1 LTGAEKLSNR
11 LNEPNH
17 FPFYTGN
24 LDENAAQFRFFQ
36 TVMRRRKVNVRES
49 LRSSFKDGICAAF
62 MGGITDHYAIPLAL
76 FLGATVQQIGLITA
90 LPHLLSSFSQFFAV
104 RVIYWL
110 GGRVKL
116 LVRLVFS
123 QASLIFLI
131 AILPWLEI
139 PKRVE
144 LLLVLL
150 ILAALCG
157 GLAGPAWG
165 SLMSDYI
172 PSSKRGQYFGWRN
185 RTVGTVALGS
195 VITSGLIL
203 YAFGEVSYSAGFL
216 IIFSLAALARYGS
229 AYFIKHMD
237 EPPHRRDP
245 ASDFTFLMFVA
256 RFRESNFL
264 RFVVFSA
271 SLTFATYLSA
281 PFFAVFMLRDL
292 QLSYLTYMALQ
303 VCSSFASLVALPLWG
318 RHADWVGNV
327 RVLRLSSFFAA
338 LIPAFWLLS
347 HDPAYLMVIQIWG
360 GFCWSGVTLSAAN
373 FIYDAVTPQK
383 RVRCIAYFNVIN
395 GAALFLGSF
404 LGGFLA
410 SRLPPL
416 FGYSLLSLFVV
427 SCGCRLFFYLLLSGS
442 FREVRAAHEVSINE
456 LFFSIVGIRPMVG
469 RARD

>member
-1 LTGAEKLSNR
+1 
-11 LNEPNH
+11 
-17 FPFYTGN
+17 
-24 LDENAAQFRFFQ
+24 
-36 TVMRRRKVNVRES
+36 MRRRKVNVRES
-49 LRSSFKDGICAAF
+49 LRASFKDGIFASF
-62 MGGITDHYAIPLAL
+62 MGGVTDYYASPLAL
-76 FLGATVQQIGLITA
+76 FLGATVQQVGLITA
-90 LPHLLSSFSQFFAV
+90 LPNLLSSLSQFFAV
-104 RVIYWL
+104 RVIYWV
-110 GGRVKL
+110 GGRLKL

-123 QASLIFLI
+123 QASLILCI
-131 AILPWLEI
+131 AVLPWLEI
-139 PKRVE
+139 SNRVE

-172 PSSKRGQYFGWRN
+172 PSSKRGRYFGWRN
-185 RTVGTVALGS
+185 RTIGAVALGS

-203 YAFGEVSYSAGFL
+203 NLFREVSYVAGFL
-216 IIFSLAALARYGS
+216 IIFSLAALARYAS
-229 AYFIKHMD
+229 AYFIKQMD

-264 RFVVFSA
+264 KFVVFCA
-271 SLTFATYLSA
+271 CLTFATYLSA

-318 RHADWVGNV
+318 KHADLVGNV

-338 LIPAFWLLS
+338 LVPAFWLWS
-347 HDPAYLMVIQIWG
+347 HDPAYLMLVQIWG
-360 GFCWSGVTLSAAN
+360 GFSWSGVTLSAAN

-395 GAALFLGSF
+395 GMALFLGSS

-410 SRLPPL
+410 ARLPPL
-416 FGYSLLSLFVV
+416 FGYSLLSLFAL
-427 SCGCRLFFYLLLSGS
+427 SCFCRLLFYLLLSRS
-442 FREVRAAHEVSINE
+442 FREVRPAREVAIHE
-456 LFFSIVGIRPMVG
+456 LFFSVVGIRPLVG

>member
-1 LTGAEKLSNR
+1 
-11 LNEPNH
+11 
-17 FPFYTGN
+17 
-24 LDENAAQFRFFQ
+24 
-36 TVMRRRKVNVRES
+36 MRRKINVRES
-49 LRSSFKDGICAAF
+49 LRSSFKDGIFASF
-62 MGGITDHYAIPLAL
+62 MGGVTDHYATPLAL
-76 FLGATVQQIGLITA
+76 FLGATVQQVGLITA
-90 LPHLLSSFSQFFAV
+90 LPNLLSSLSQFLAV
-104 RVIYWL
+104 RVIYWV
-110 GGRVKL
+110 GGRVEL

-123 QASLIFLI
+123 QASLILGI
-131 AILPWLEI
+131 AILPWAAMTS
-139 PKRVE
+139 PVE

-150 ILAALCG
+150 IAAAVCG

-172 PSSKRGQYFGWRN
+172 PSSKRGRYFGWRN
-185 RTVGTVALGS
+185 RTIGAVALGS

-203 YAFGEVSYSAGFL
+203 YSFREVSYSAGFA
-216 IIFSLAALARYGS
+216 IIFSLAAFARYAS

-245 ASDFTFLMFVA
+245 AADFTFLMFIA

-264 RFVVFSA
+264 KFVVFSA
-271 SLTFATYLSA
+271 SITFATYLSA

-318 RHADWVGNV
+318 KHADMVGNV
-327 RVLRLSSFFAA
+327 RVLRLSAFFAA
-338 LIPAFWLLS
+338 LIPIFWLFS
-347 HDPAYLMVIQIWG
+347 HDPAYLMVIQIFG
-360 GFCWSGVTLSAAN
+360 GFSWSGVALSATN

-395 GAALFLGSF
+395 GGALFLGSL

-416 FGYSLLSLFVV
+416 FGFRLLSLFAF
-427 SCGCRLFFYLLLSGS
+427 SSFCRLFLYVLLSRS
-442 FREVRAAHEVSINE
+442 FREVRPAHEVSIHE
-456 LFFSIVGIRPMVG
+456 LFFSVVGIRPLVG

>member
-1 LTGAEKLSNR
+1 MG
-11 LNEPNH
+11 
-17 FPFYTGN
+17 
-24 LDENAAQFRFFQ
+24 
-36 TVMRRRKVNVRES
+36 RRKVNVRES
-49 LRSSFKDGICAAF
+49 LRASFKDGIFASF
-62 MGGITDHYAIPLAL
+62 MGGVTDHYATPLAL
-76 FLGATVQQIGLITA
+76 FLGATVQQVGLITA
-90 LPHLLSSFSQFFAV
+90 LPNLLSSLSQFFAV
-104 RVIYWL
+104 RVIYWV
-110 GGRVKL
+110 GGRLKL

-123 QASLIFLI
+123 QASLILCI

-139 PKRVE
+139 ANRVE
-144 LLLVLL
+144 LLLALL
-150 ILAALCG
+150 IFAALCG

-172 PSSKRGQYFGWRN
+172 PSSKRGRYFGWRN
-185 RTVGTVALGS
+185 RTIGAVALGS

-203 YAFGEVSYSAGFL
+203 NSFGEVSHAAGFV
-216 IIFSLAALARYGS
+216 IIFGLAALARYAS
-229 AYFIKHMD
+229 AYFIKQMD

-264 RFVVFSA
+264 KFVVFSA

-303 VCSSFASLVALPLWG
+303 VCASFASLVALPLWG
-318 RHADWVGNV
+318 KHADLVGNV

-338 LIPAFWLLS
+338 LVPALWLWS
-347 HDPAYLMVIQIWG
+347 RDPAYLMLVQIWG
-360 GFCWSGVTLSAAN
+360 GFSWSGVTLSAAN

-395 GAALFLGSF
+395 GVALFLGSST
-404 LGGFLA
+404 GGFLA
-410 SRLPPL
+410 TRLPPI
-416 FGYSLLSLFVV
+416 FGYSLLSLFAL
-427 SCGCRLFFYLLLSGS
+427 SCFCRLLFYLLLSRS
-442 FREVRAAHEVSINE
+442 FREVRPAHEVAIHE
-456 LFFSIVGIRPMVG
+456 LFFSVVGIRPLVG